1 MSGLRDQF
9 GRTIEYLRIS
19 VTDRC
24 NFRCSYCMPLEGLP
38 WLPKS
43 DILSYEEIAE
53 VVRQLAPL
61 GLRRVR
67 ITGGEPTIRPQLPTL
82 VRMLR
87 GVPAVEDIAL
97 STNGVRLPELAQELA
112 DAGLV
117 RVNMSSD
124 SLRPERIATADREA
138 KSIVTLTRPRGYFGV
153 GRDRMSLDGASPPPG
168 VPAGVATV
176 ATSKLKLADAASRPI
191 AGEFNDERIVG
202 RVLPAADNQ
211 VTVLELTY

>member
-67 ITGGEPTIRPQLPTL
+67 ITGGEPTIRPQLATL

-87 GVPAVEDIAL
+87 DVPAVEDIAL

-112 DAGLV
+112 RVGLV

-124 SLRPERIATADREA
+124 SLRPERIASTPRRRR
-138 KSIVTLTRPRGYFGV
+138 RP
-153 GRDRMSLDGASPPPG
+153 
-168 VPAGVATV
+168 
-176 ATSKLKLADAASRPI
+176 ASR
-191 AGEFNDERIVG
+191 RSSS
-202 RVLPAADNQ
+202 
-211 VTVLELTY
+211 TWS